1 VIAINTTLACARDH
15 QNRAQLPSCSSSSS
29 SSLLLSSS
37 RAPSARAPANAHR
50 HHEQR
55 IMTRITIELGGG
67 LDHLFG
73 GVKVHEVD
81 VPASASSESG
91 DGGDANAEPLTV
103 ARLLPWARDHLL
115 KERPELFMKGE
126 SV

>member
-1 VIAINTTLACARDH
+1 
-15 QNRAQLPSCSSSSS
+15 
-29 SSLLLSSS
+29 
-37 RAPSARAPANAHR
+37 
-50 HHEQR
+50 
-55 IMTRITIELGGG
+55 MTRITIELGGG

-81 VPASASSESG
+81 VPAAASATMS
-91 DGGDANAEPLTV
+91 DGADANAAAADANAAATAAAAAAAAAGQEPLTV

-115 KERPELFMKGE
+115 KERPELFMKGD

>member
-1 VIAINTTLACARDH
+1 
-15 QNRAQLPSCSSSSS
+15 
-29 SSLLLSSS
+29 
-37 RAPSARAPANAHR
+37 
-50 HHEQR
+50 
-55 IMTRITIELGGG
+55 MTRITIELGGG

-81 VPASASSESG
+81 VPASGDGG
-91 DGGDANAEPLTV
+91 DGGDADANAQPSALTV

-115 KERPELFMKGE
+115 KERPELFMKGD

>member
-1 VIAINTTLACARDH
+1 
-15 QNRAQLPSCSSSSS
+15 
-29 SSLLLSSS
+29 
-37 RAPSARAPANAHR
+37 
-50 HHEQR
+50 
-55 IMTRITIELGGG
+55 MTRITIELGGG

-81 VPASASSESG
+81 VPASTSG
-91 DGGDANAEPLTV
+91 DGDGGGNGADESAGGPPLTV
-103 ARLLPWARDHLL
+103 ARLLPWAREHLL

>member
-1 VIAINTTLACARDH
+1 
-15 QNRAQLPSCSSSSS
+15 
-29 SSLLLSSS
+29 
-37 RAPSARAPANAHR
+37 
-50 HHEQR
+50 
-55 IMTRITIELGGG
+55 MTRITIELGGG

-81 VPASASSESG
+81 VPASASASASG
-91 DGGDANAEPLTV
+91 GGDANTAEPLTV